1 MKAYDGSVLSKRA
14 KEEVAMK
21 LRKLLLAKPRGFCAG
36 VDRAIDVVH
45 MALELFEAPVYV
57 RREIVHNKHVI
68 QSLAAK
74 GAVFVDEIEQV
85 PAGAVVIFSA
95 HGVSPEVRAQ
105 AAEKH
110 LRVIDAT
117 CPLVTKV
124 HTEAVRFAK
133 ESRSIIL
140 VGHAGHD
147 EIIGTMGEAP
157 DCTQLVSSVEEAERV
172 QVSDPE
178 RVAVTT
184 QTTLGVDDTR
194 EIIEVLRRRFPKV
207 VTPTSD
213 DICYATQNRQL
224 AVKLLAKEA
233 AVILVLGSE
242 NSSNSRRL
250 REVAEMSGV
259 RAFLIEDAAKIDP
272 AWLDDVECVGI
283 TAGASAPEHLVQ
295 EVIAYFKARGV
306 EEIEEIEAV
315 EEKVTFTPPPELV
328 RVMAKSWSREVVGV
342 RLGTALVADLK
353 VGATLRISI
362 SDGFVSCVANRLE
375 RAVGAKRL
383 ARLADFPSKPNHLM
397 AEGDPPLLRHELDQV
412 PFNFFRRLLIGEFQP
427 MRDAE
432 HVRVHDDA
440 RGDTVGCP

>member
-1 MKAYDGSVLSKRA
+1 M
-14 KEEVAMK
+14 AMK

-45 MALELFEAPVYV
+45 MALELFDAPVYV
-57 RREIVHNKHVI
+57 RREIVHNKYVI

-85 PAGAVVIFSA
+85 PPGAVVIFSA
-95 HGVSPEVRAQ
+95 HGVSPEIRSQ

-207 VTPTSD
+207 VTPASD
-213 DICYATQNRQL
+213 DICYATQNRQM

-259 RAFLIEDAAKIDP
+259 RAFLIEDATKIDP
-272 AWLDDVECVGI
+272 TWLDEVECVGI

-295 EVIAYFKARGV
+295 EVIAYFQARGV
-306 EEIEEIEAV
+306 EQIEEIEAV
-315 EEKVTFTPPPELV
+315 EEKVTFTPPPELAHA
-328 RVMAKSWSREVVGV
+328 RTE
-342 RLGTALVADLK
+342 LVKL
-353 VGATLRISI
+353 S
-362 SDGFVSCVANRLE
+362 S
-375 RAVGAKRL
+375 
-383 ARLADFPSKPNHLM
+383 
-397 AEGDPPLLRHELDQV
+397 
-412 PFNFFRRLLIGEFQP
+412 
-427 MRDAE
+427 
-432 HVRVHDDA
+432 
-440 RGDTVGCP
+440 

>member
-1 MKAYDGSVLSKRA
+1 
-14 KEEVAMK
+14 MK

-45 MALELFEAPVYV
+45 MALELFGAPIYV

-68 QSLAAK
+68 ESLAAK

-95 HGVSPEVRAQ
+95 HGVSPEVRAG
-105 AAEKH
+105 AEAKH

-124 HTEAVRFAK
+124 HMEAVRFAG
-133 ESRSIIL
+133 EGRSIIL

-157 DCTQLVSSVEEAERV
+157 ACTYLVSSVEDAETV

-194 EIIEVLRRRFPKV
+194 EIIDVLRRRFPKLV
-207 VTPTSD
+207 RPPSD
-213 DICYATQNRQL
+213 DICYATQNRQM
-224 AVKLLAKEA
+224 AVKLLAQQAK
-233 AVILVLGSE
+233 VILVLGSQ

-250 REVAEMSGV
+250 REVAEMSGA
-259 RAFLIEDAAKIDP
+259 RAYLIEDAKKIDP
-272 AWLDDVECVGI
+272 AWLEDAVCVGI

-295 EVIAYFKARGV
+295 DVVAYFKAQGV
-306 EEIEEIEAV
+306 DEVEEIEAV
-315 EEKVTFTPPPELV
+315 EEKVTFTPPAE
-328 RVMAKSWSREVVGV
+328 
-342 RLGTALVADLK
+342 
-353 VGATLRISI
+353 
-362 SDGFVSCVANRLE
+362 
-375 RAVGAKRL
+375 L
-383 ARLADFPSKPNHLM
+383 ARAMTNLVKLSS
-397 AEGDPPLLRHELDQV
+397 
-412 PFNFFRRLLIGEFQP
+412 
-427 MRDAE
+427 
-432 HVRVHDDA
+432 
-440 RGDTVGCP
+440 